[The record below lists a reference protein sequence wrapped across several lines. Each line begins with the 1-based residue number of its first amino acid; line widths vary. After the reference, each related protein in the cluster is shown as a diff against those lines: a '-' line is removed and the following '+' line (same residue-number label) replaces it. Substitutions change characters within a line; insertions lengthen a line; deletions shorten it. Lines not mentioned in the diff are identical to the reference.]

1 MQIPS
6 NFGSTLDDFTFSGSQ
21 RVESRNLDQQ
31 DFLKLMLEQLRNQN
45 PLEPQDNSGFFSQ
58 MAQFDTLETMHE
70 IATALRSLAAT
81 SELANA
87 TSLVGRTVTA
97 TIPSLPDPETGIPG
111 EPEFVQGVVDR
122 VTFSLNGAVVHIG
135 DRQVPSFLITEV
147 A

>member
-1 MQIPS
+1 MEITS
-6 NFGSTLDDFTFSGSQ
+6 NFGRTLDDLTFTGSQ
-21 RVESRNLDQQ
+21 RVASRDLDQQ

-45 PLEPQDNSGFFSQ
+45 PLEPQDNSQFFSQ

-70 IATALRSLAAT
+70 IATALKVLATT

-87 TSLVGRTVTA
+87 TALVGRTVTA
-97 TIPSLPDPETGIPG
+97 QVPGVPDPETGVPG
-111 EPEFVQGVVDR
+111 ETEVVRGIVDR
-122 VTFSLNGAVVHIG
+122 VTFQLSGAVVHIG